1 MTTDHPTWFIRHNA
15 QREDVRRGAQ
25 NCADVT
31 GRAQLVLIDRE
42 LVKADVIAAGEP
54 LVAYSYHPPVMWVK
68 LALIERNPTRAEAG
82 T

>member
-1 MTTDHPTWFIRHNA
+1 MTTDRPTWFIRHNA

-42 LVKADVIAAGEP
+42 LVKAEQELTP
-54 LVAYSYHPPVMWVK
+54 TLVYYGYDDKVVFVQ